1 MLNSALGRRIVSKI
15 FTALNQYCRP
25 IDICSCCA
33 RASGD
38 FRRVPASASD
48 IRNPGRIPRH
58 RGMGVAWSRMNVRFG
73 SEADMSLV
81 RVFVRLVPKPEILTA
96 SKCFRSSLDNELSS
110 AALAPAGLHLESGG
124 AIAAVSHLGETLH
137 AQASPWEA
145 FAQYKPGCAKT
156 GHGPVRPTDVLC
168 LAALQRGLD
177 PILYVPDCH

>member
-1 MLNSALGRRIVSKI
+1 MPLPATVDNMLNSALGRRIVSKI

-73 SEADMSLV
+73 SVADVSGARRIGPLGAKSRHAYGAAEAYLCEG
-81 RVFVRLVPKPEILTA
+81 RVMR
-96 SKCFRSSLDNELSS
+96 R
-110 AALAPAGLHLESGG
+110 
-124 AIAAVSHLGETLH
+124 
-137 AQASPWEA
+137 
-145 FAQYKPGCAKT
+145 
-156 GHGPVRPTDVLC
+156 
-168 LAALQRGLD
+168 
-177 PILYVPDCH
+177 